1 MTSGAASTSLADLPP
16 YVYGTTR
23 LGDEGIG
30 REQRVGMARTVL
42 DHGLWVHTSDQYGG
56 ALGVLGDALA
66 ERSEA
71 PSTIVKIGGG
81 TPDDVRATIQANIAP
96 LGIDGVTIG
105 QLSPVSGLEHALVDG
120 DTTVLDGLRA
130 LKDEGLVGRY
140 VLELF
145 PWTSEAPLAALRA
158 DHLDGLID
166 GYILYV
172 NPLQRFAS
180 NALWDEL
187 RSRALPLISMRTVA
201 GNDVHALRDVPGAAW
216 RPYLQERAVEVAPIF
231 DRSGVDS
238 WVEFCVRFA
247 LGLPGVRSTVGSTAR
262 PEHLAAYLEQTAGP
276 VEPLPEDVVD
286 EISALQRRW
295 SDETDVHAEP
305 WTM

>member
-1 MTSGAASTSLADLPP
+1 MTGGAVPASPADLPP
-16 YVYGTTR
+16 YIYGTTR
-23 LGDEGIG
+23 LGDESIA
-30 REQRVGMARTVL
+30 REQRVAMARTVL
-42 DHGLWVHTSDQYGG
+42 NRGLWVHTSDQYGE
-56 ALGVLGDALA
+56 ALGVLGDAITGRA
-66 ERSEA
+66 DA

-81 TPDDVRATIQANIAP
+81 TADDVRATIRANIAP
-96 LGIDGVTIG
+96 LGIDGVTVG
-105 QLSPVSGLEHALVDG
+105 QLSPVSGLEHALVEG
-120 DTTVLDGLRA
+120 DAGVLDGLRA
-130 LKDEGLVGRY
+130 LKEEGLVGRY

-158 DHLDGLID
+158 GHLDDLVD
-166 GYILYV
+166 GYILYI

-180 NALWDEL
+180 NAMWDEL
-187 RSRALPLISMRTVA
+187 QTRGLPLISMRTVA
-201 GNDVHALRDVPGAAW
+201 GDDVHALRDVPGAAW

-262 PEHLAAYLEQTAGP
+262 REHLEAYLEQTAGP
-276 VEPLPEDVVD
+276 IEPLPQDVVD
-286 EISALQRRW
+286 ELTALQRRW
-295 SDETDVHAEP
+295 SDETDIHAEP

>member
-1 MTSGAASTSLADLPP
+1 MTGGTAPASLADVPP
-16 YVYGTTR
+16 YIYGTTR
-23 LGDEGIG
+23 LGDETVP
-30 REQRVGMARTVL
+30 REQRVAMARAVL

-56 ALGVLGDALA
+56 ALGVLGDAIA
-66 ERSEA
+66 ERNDA

-81 TPDDVRATIQANIAP
+81 TADDVRATINANIAP

-120 DTTVLDGLRA
+120 DSTVLDGLRA

-145 PWTSEAPLAALRA
+145 PWTSEAPLTALRA
-158 DHLDGLID
+158 GHLDGLID
-166 GYILYV
+166 GYILYI

-180 NALWDEL
+180 NAMWDEL
-187 RSRALPLISMRTVA
+187 RASDADLISMRTVA

-216 RPYLQERAVEVAPIF
+216 RPYLRDRAAEVAPIF
-231 DRSGVDS
+231 DRSGVPT
-238 WVEFCVRFA
+238 WGEFCVRFA
-247 LGLPGVRSTVGSTAR
+247 LGLPGVRSTVGSTLSRA
-262 PEHLAAYLEQTAGP
+262 HLDAYLERTAGP
-276 VEPLPEDVVD
+276 VEPLSQDVVD

>member
-1 MTSGAASTSLADLPP
+1 MTGGMTGVPR

-23 LGDEGIG
+23 LGDENLP
-30 REQRVGMARTVL
+30 REQRLAMARTVL
-42 DHGLWVHTSDQYGG
+42 DEGLWIHTSDQYGD
-56 ALGVLGDALA
+56 ALGVLGEAIA
-66 ERSEA
+66 ERPEQ

-81 TPDDVRATIQANIAP
+81 TADDVRSTILTNIDR
-96 LGIDGVTIG
+96 LGIDAVTLG
-105 QLSPVSGLEHALVDG
+105 QLSPVAGLERSLVEGDG
-120 DTTVLDGLRA
+120 AVLGGLRA
-130 LKDEGLVGRY
+130 LKAEGLVGRY

-145 PWTSEAPLAALRA
+145 PWTSEAPLVALRA
-158 DHLDGLID
+158 GHLDDLID
-166 GYILYV
+166 GYIMYI

-180 NALWDEL
+180 NAMWDEL
-187 RSRALPLISMRTVA
+187 QSRGADLISMRTVA

-216 RPYLQERAVEVAPIF
+216 RPYLQRRAGEVAPIF
-231 DRSGVDS
+231 DRSGVSS

-262 PEHLAAYLEQTAGP
+262 QEHLDAYLAQTSGLLR
-276 VEPLPEDVVD
+276 PLPQDVVD
-286 EISALQRRW
+286 EITALQRRW